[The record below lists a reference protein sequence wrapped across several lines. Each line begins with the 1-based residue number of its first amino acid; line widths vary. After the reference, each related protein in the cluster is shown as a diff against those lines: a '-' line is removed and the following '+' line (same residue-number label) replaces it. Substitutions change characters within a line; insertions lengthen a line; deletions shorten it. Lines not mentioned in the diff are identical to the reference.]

1 MSGEKLIKFIS
12 NYEKQPNLNET
23 TNKYINLFLEDIK
36 NNKILLEN
44 ISSCACGSND
54 LELIET
60 KDRFGLAFNSLICN
74 KCGLINTN
82 PRIKEESLEYYY
94 KNFYHHLTFGTESL
108 KNKKSIFSN
117 EQGNK
122 IFNLVKDYLEDKE
135 ELQVLEIG
143 CGTGSVLVEFQNE
156 ADKHN
161 IKTSIFGTEY
171 NDECIEICTKNN
183 INIISNN
190 LENTLYSELKYDLI
204 ILSHV
209 FEHFIDLGKNLK
221 FISELLKENGI
232 LYIEVPGVQ
241 ALHKSNYYKS
251 NFIKYLTYAHIYNF
265 SLDSLKTILNQ
276 NRFICLYGNENVE
289 SIFKK
294 GSAEILFQGSNSN
307 KRYLQDL
314 SEHEAFKEKNLL
326 AINQREKDYNDF
338 LVVKNSYK
346 KVLANSNS
354 IYLLYPSFN
363 NIDDLNDILY
373 KLSFALPDTNNISI
387 IVPIDK
393 NLELDIDNFEK
404 NTYIKFIKDS
414 EVDLYIEDNTIL
426 IHSMD
431 KVEDLSLF
439 KDSKEFEIIDKNYF
453 STVEPSTLTTLFFK
467 SLDIESK
474 KIYEKICEENFIN
487 FKIKNI
493 DKKQAFCFTT
503 GPSFD
508 TYKSFNFPKNSL
520 NIICNSIVK
529 NNEFLDYIKN
539 VDLITFGDP
548 VFHFGS
554 SKYAELFREDVLKIV
569 ENSETYIAIPDINVP
584 LMIFHYPKLKHRII
598 GIKSDFK
605 YNFPEAG
612 KLFIKGT
619 NNILTK
625 LMIPMASSICNTIFI
640 MGADGR
646 KPNENYFWQH
656 SQNAQY
662 TDLMETVFIA
672 HPSFFRDRVYTDYYK
687 EHCEDLE
694 KLIEYGESLGKV
706 YFSITK
712 SYIPAF
718 EKRFIDFNISKKEL
732 IQNIEL
738 VRAKNIK
745 SKGDI
750 STLYSNDEINLD
762 FSIKINLLFS
772 HIEKIKKSE
781 AKIAIYGNGLI
792 GNLIAKEIK
801 EQLVVIC
808 DQNPNSMSEFCKT
821 CLPSELESFNFDFL
835 LISVLGRESTIT
847 KNLNIDKNKILT
859 INLTKNGIDSFN
871 LAILDKNCKEFLDN
885 NLIGPYSRESSL
897 IIDET
902 KIIYKYFN
910 SSCGTMIDVG
920 AHFGSSAELFLKNDW
935 KVYCYEPDP
944 NNRKKLIS
952 NLENYSN
959 KIIFDKAISNKINES
974 VIFYDSEESTGISSL
989 LPFNDYHKK
998 ICEVQTST
1006 LKKEIEEN
1014 NIENIDFL
1022 KIDTEGYD
1030 FMVLQGLSFD
1040 IIKPL
1045 IIECEFEDLKTNKLG
1060 YTVKDMINFLQS
1072 KNYIVYV
1079 SEWHPIIRYGIQHQW
1094 KRFFKY
1100 DNQDIDSKGWGNLIA
1115 FYKEVDEDFL
1125 VRIIKESLNLK

>member
-1 MSGEKLIKFIS
+1 MKKKDLEFFLLNYKKSLYVNDIS
-12 NYEKQPNLNET
+12 VKYAELLLNA
-23 TNKYINLFLEDIK
+23 IK
-36 NNKILLEN
+36 NKTILLET

-74 KCGLINTN
+74 RCGLINTS

-94 KNFYHHLTFGTESL
+94 KNIYHYLTIGTESL
-108 KNKKSIFSN
+108 ENKKSIFAN
-117 EQGNK
+117 KQGNK

-241 ALHKSNYYKS
+241 ALHKNNYYKS
-251 NFIKYLTYAHIYNF
+251 NFIKYLTHAHIYNF

-307 KRYLQDL
+307 KRYLKDL
-314 SEHEAFKEKNLL
+314 SEHEAYKEKNLL
-326 AINQREKDYNDF
+326 EINQREKDYNDF

-373 KLSFALPDTNNISI
+373 KLSFALPNTNNISI

-393 NLELDIDNFEK
+393 NLELDIDKVAK

-431 KVEDLSLF
+431 KV
-439 KDSKEFEIIDKNYF
+439 KDISIFSSSSRMEIIDKNYF
-453 STVEPSTLTTLFFK
+453 SIVESLTLRTLFFQ

-474 KIYEKICEENFIN
+474 KDYEKISEENFIN
-487 FKIKNI
+487 FKVKNI

-508 TYKSFNFPKNSL
+508 TYKSFKFPKNSL

-529 NNEFLDYIKN
+529 NTEFLNYINN

-554 SKYAELFREDVLKIV
+554 SKYAEFFREDVLNIV
-569 ENSETYIAIPDINVP
+569 ENSETYIAVPHSTIPI
-584 LMIFHYPKLKHRII
+584 LIYHYPQIKHKII
-598 GIKSDFK
+598 GIETKNT
-605 YNFPEAG
+605 YNFPEIG
-612 KLFIKGT
+612 KLFIKET
-619 NNILTK
+619 KNILTQF
-625 LMIPMASSICNTIFI
+625 MIPIASSICNTIFI

-646 KPNENYFWQH
+646 KPDEKYFWQH
-656 SQNAQY
+656 SKNAQY

-718 EKRFIDFNISKKEL
+718 EKRFIDFNISKKKL
-732 IQNIEL
+732 IKNIEL
-738 VRAKNIK
+738 VRAKNFK
-745 SKGDI
+745 YKKDI
-750 STLYSNDEINLD
+750 SALYSTEEINLD
-762 FSIKINLLFS
+762 FSIKINNLFS
-772 HIEKIKKSE
+772 HIEKIKKSNT
-781 AKIAIYGNGLI
+781 KIAIYGNGLI
-792 GNLIAKEIK
+792 GNIIAREIK